1 LERRFLDRVAQT
13 NRVKT
18 PSNTTAGP
26 TNNGNSSSGANNF
39 ASNGGRTEEDEQKSV
54 GGYSQPS
61 SSTEARDLQPPP
73 WLAPPANLLFNNSR
87 GINRAAAIGRALLQ
101 ESGHTKGAGLTN
113 NSMDIVKNSKDPLAS
128 HGSAGLLALAEMQ
141 RQQNMQVSLLQNQQA
156 LQQLAAFQ
164 KCSSGEAAAALAN
177 SSGLTSSVMAQ
188 LARNASAARLASL
201 AASQGSLNSMMLK
214 TALSRDQLSQLAR
227 DGNFGSTSSLRGMG
241 EGQNSFD
248 ALMSLD
254 FQSLQ
259 SIVSSI
265 TSEIFCVSCSQNS
278 TASPIGFYLVQNS
291 RITSLIFCRQVEVGL
306 FMDISPKLV

>member
-1 LERRFLDRVAQT
+1 MAQT

-18 PSNTTAGP
+18 SSNTTAGGP

-39 ASNGGRTEEDEQKSV
+39 SSMGGRSEDDELKNS

-61 SSTEARDLQPPP
+61 SSTDARDLQPPP

-101 ESGHTKGAGLTN
+101 ESGLTKGSGPTN
-113 NSMDIVKNSKDPLAS
+113 NSMDLVKSSKGPLAS

-141 RQQNMQVSLLQNQQA
+141 RQQNMQVSILQNQQA
-156 LQQLAAFQ
+156 LKQLAAFQ
-164 KCSSGEAAAALAN
+164 KCSSGVSGEAAAALAN
-177 SSGLTSSVMAQ
+177 NSGLTSSVMAQ
-188 LARNASAARLASL
+188 LARSASAARLASI
-201 AASQGSLNSMMLK
+201 AASQGSLNSIMLK
-214 TALSRDQLSQLAR
+214 TALSRDQMSQLAR

-265 TSEIFCVSCSQNS
+265 TSEIFCVSLFCS
-278 TASPIGFYLVQNS
+278 I
-291 RITSLIFCRQVEVGL
+291 
-306 FMDISPKLV
+306 

>member
-1 LERRFLDRVAQT
+1 
-13 NRVKT
+13 
-18 PSNTTAGP
+18 
-26 TNNGNSSSGANNF
+26 
-39 ASNGGRTEEDEQKSV
+39 
-54 GGYSQPS
+54 
-61 SSTEARDLQPPP
+61 
-73 WLAPPANLLFNNSR
+73 
-87 GINRAAAIGRALLQ
+87 
-101 ESGHTKGAGLTN
+101 
-113 NSMDIVKNSKDPLAS
+113 MDIVKNSKDPLAS

-265 TSEIFCVSCSQNS
+265 TSEIFCVSCIQNS